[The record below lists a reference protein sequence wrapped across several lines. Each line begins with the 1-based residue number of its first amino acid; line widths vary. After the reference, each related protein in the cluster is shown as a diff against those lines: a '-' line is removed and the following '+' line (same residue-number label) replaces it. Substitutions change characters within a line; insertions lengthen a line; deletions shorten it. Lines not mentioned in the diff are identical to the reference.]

1 MADVAFNPAKFLS
14 EVRSEGA
21 KTTWPTRKETL
32 VTTGVVLAMVAVTIV
47 FFLVVDQVIGLAIRG
62 LFSIGG

>member
-14 EVRSEGA
+14 EVRSEAA

-32 VTTGVVLAMVAVTIV
+32 MTTGVVLAMVAATIV
-47 FFLVVDQVIGLAIRG
+47 FFLVVDQVIGFAIRG
-62 LFSIGG
+62 LFGIGG